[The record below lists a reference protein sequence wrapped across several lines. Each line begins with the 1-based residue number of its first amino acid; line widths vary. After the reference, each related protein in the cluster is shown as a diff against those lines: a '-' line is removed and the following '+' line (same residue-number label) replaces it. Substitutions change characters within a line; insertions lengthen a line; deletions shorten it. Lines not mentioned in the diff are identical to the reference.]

1 MLPIYVQVSI
11 LIFEPND
18 QFFFK
23 FSTSV
28 TSLEATPVAYF
39 LIFYDQ

>member
-18 QFFFK
+18 QFFL
-23 FSTSV
+23 
-28 TSLEATPVAYF
+28 SLVQVLHHWKPPQWHTF
-39 LIFYDQ
+39 